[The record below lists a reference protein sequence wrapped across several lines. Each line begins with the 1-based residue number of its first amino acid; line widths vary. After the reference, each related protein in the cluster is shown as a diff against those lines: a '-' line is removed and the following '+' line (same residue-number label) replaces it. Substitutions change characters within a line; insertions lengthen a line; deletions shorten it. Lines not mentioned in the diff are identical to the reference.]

1 MTQLISIFD
10 RFRKEELSPGEKDNL
25 YQEAEPLL
33 EGLTTSAIPDL
44 ILLLLDDALWEFQ
57 DDIALKLMQLQAH
70 EAVPTLMQAIHAPR
84 NKHYRAK
91 LLKSVAGLDAADYFM
106 DFIALVCASDAGW
119 EVSQNIKKYA
129 HLASDADR
137 VSAEAI
143 LNEYYAFYKKQDDSM
158 TDFSKNTNEDVL
170 ERMVRI
176 RDTKRILIE
185 SRAGEIIQKKGLF
198 KNNRPPLTDITALTA
213 LPIIVNRFRTENISE
228 EQKTKLYFEALPQI
242 ENCTFEA
249 IPDLIHW
256 LSDEHLWD
264 LQNPIAMQLQELRA
278 HDAVPAIM
286 AAIRNPRNIIHN
298 GTLIWSLAKLD
309 AVDYFMDIIE
319 LTCVAVSY
327 EAQLMARGLI
337 VKYMRKI
344 TTTEKAKAIVLLYE
358 YHAEYK
364 KQEDA
369 QPDFQENTDTKLLS
383 RMILIR
389 QAIQV
394 LKLNKNNRRA
404 NKLALKETL

>member
-1 MTQLISIFD
+1 MTHLISIFD
-10 RFRKEELSPGEKDNL
+10 RFRTEKLSPEEKDKL
-25 YQEAEPLL
+25 HREAAPLL
-33 EGLTTSAIPDL
+33 EGFTENAIPDL

-70 EAVPTLMQAIHAPR
+70 ETVPVLMQAIHAPR

-106 DFIALVCASDAGW
+106 DFIALVCASDASW

-129 HLASDADR
+129 HLASDAER
-137 VSAEAI
+137 ASAEAI
-143 LNEYYAFYKKQDDSM
+143 LNEYYAFYKKQDDSIK
-158 TDFSKNTNEDVL
+158 DFSKNTNEDVL
-170 ERMVRI
+170 DRMVWI

-213 LPIIVNRFRTENISE
+213 LPIIVNQFRTENLSE
-228 EQKTKLYFEALPQI
+228 EQKTELYFEALPQI
-242 ENCTFEA
+242 ENCTSEA
-249 IPDLIHW
+249 IPDLISW

-337 VKYMRKI
+337 GKYMRKI
-344 TTTEKAKAIVLLYE
+344 TTTEKAKAIALLYE

-389 QAIQV
+389 RAIQV

>member
-1 MTQLISIFD
+1 MTQLISIFN
-10 RFRKEELSPGEKDNL
+10 RFRKEALSPEEEDKL

-33 EGLTTSAIPDL
+33 ADLKISAIPDL
-44 ILLLLDDALWEFQ
+44 KVYLLDDAIWGFQ
-57 DDIALKLMQLQAH
+57 NDIALKLMQLQAH
-70 EAVPTLMQAIHAPR
+70 EAVPALMQAIHAPR

-106 DFIALVCASDAGW
+106 DFIALVCVSDAGW
-119 EVSQNIKKYA
+119 EVSQNLKKYA

-137 VSAEAI
+137 ASAEAI
-143 LNEYYAFYKKQDDSM
+143 LNEYYAFYKKQDDSIK
-158 TDFSKNTNEDVL
+158 DFSKNTNEDVL
-170 ERMVRI
+170 DRMVWI

-198 KNNRPPLTDITALTA
+198 KNNRPTLTDITALTA
-213 LPIIVNRFRTENISE
+213 LPIIVNRFRTENLSE
-228 EQKTKLYFEALPQI
+228 EQKTELYFEALPQI
-242 ENCTFEA
+242 ENCTSEA
-249 IPDLIHW
+249 IPDLISW

-286 AAIRNPRNIIHN
+286 AAIRYPRNIIHN
-298 GTLIWSLAKLD
+298 GTLIWSLTKLD
-309 AVDYFMDIIE
+309 AVDYFTDIVE
-319 LTCVAVSY
+319 LICTAVSY
-327 EAQLMARGLI
+327 EAQLMAKGLI
-337 VKYMRKI
+337 GKYMRKI
-344 TTTEKAKAIVLLYE
+344 TTTQKAKAIALLYE

-389 QAIQV
+389 RAIQV

-404 NKLALKETL
+404 NKFALKETL

>member
-1 MTQLISIFD
+1 
-10 RFRKEELSPGEKDNL
+10 
-25 YQEAEPLL
+25 
-33 EGLTTSAIPDL
+33 
-44 ILLLLDDALWEFQ
+44 
-57 DDIALKLMQLQAH
+57 
-70 EAVPTLMQAIHAPR
+70 
-84 NKHYRAK
+84 
-91 LLKSVAGLDAADYFM
+91 
-106 DFIALVCASDAGW
+106 
-119 EVSQNIKKYA
+119 
-129 HLASDADR
+129 
-137 VSAEAI
+137 
-143 LNEYYAFYKKQDDSM
+143 
-158 TDFSKNTNEDVL
+158 
-170 ERMVRI
+170 MVWI

-213 LPIIVNRFRTENISE
+213 LPIIVNQFRTENLSE
-228 EQKTKLYFEALPQI
+228 EQKTELYFEALPQI
-242 ENCTFEA
+242 ENCTSEA
-249 IPDLIHW
+249 IPDLISW

-337 VKYMRKI
+337 GKYMRKI
-344 TTTEKAKAIVLLYE
+344 TTTEKAKAIALLYE

-389 QAIQV
+389 RAIQV